1 MKKDNM
7 KEISKDM
14 LENVN
19 GGEEIEL
26 IADDAVLYP
35 ELIIDE
41 EGAVRLPER
50 ITINR
55 RLPARRRIITS
66 GRRRLAVSASRSNP
80 PIHLQ

>member
-26 IADDAVLYP
+26 ITDDVVLYP

-55 RLPARRRIITS
+55 RLPARRRIIS
-66 GRRRLAVSASRSNP
+66 GRRRLEVSASRSNP

>member
-26 IADDAVLYP
+26 ITDDAVLYP

-41 EGAVRLPER
+41 EEAVRVPER

-55 RLPARRRIITS
+55 RLPARRRINTS